1 MSEQRTPKMAT
12 VIMKQAQPK
21 ATIVGRKVEQYCHPS
36 KKAR

>member
-1 MSEQRTPKMAT
+1 MAEVRTPKMAT
-12 VIMKQAQPK
+12 VVYKQGAPK

>member
-1 MSEQRTPKMAT
+1 MAEKRATQTAT

>member
-1 MSEQRTPKMAT
+1 MAEVRTPKMNT
-12 VIMKQAQPK
+12 VVRKQGQPQ